1 MMGPSATPRDLY
13 RLQLEIECKRVL
25 PLGRLGR
32 VPCDDPDDLPLISA
46 RRFLDGSGEW
56 VRLRED
62 ADDELEELA
71 DGLSL
76 DDLIGMSRPGHA
88 PPPRLRRAFAGR
100 TGVFVHAPGPD
111 ESPLAERDGD
121 AWVVRVD
128 GETVSWAVSS
138 RENDR
143 AAELGCE
150 TLPVFRRRGYAR
162 QVCAAWARDVLA
174 SGRVGFYSYDFDN
187 PASAALAASL
197 GVFLQFD
204 VGAFDLAE
212 GG

>member
-1 MMGPSATPRDLY
+1 MTPSDLY
-13 RLQLEIECKRVL
+13 GLQLEIECKRVL
-25 PLGRLGR
+25 PSGRLGR
-32 VPCDDPDDLPLISA
+32 VPCENPDDLPLISGV
-46 RRFLDGSGEW
+46 RFLDGSGES

-62 ADDELEELA
+62 ADDELEELV

-76 DDLIGMSRPGHA
+76 DDLIGMSRPGH
-88 PPPRLRRAFAGR
+88 PGPLRLRRTFAGR
-100 TGVFVHAPGPD
+100 TGVFVRAPGPD
-111 ESPLAERDGD
+111 GFPLAEEDGD

-128 GETVSWAVSS
+128 EEIVSWAVSS

-150 TLPVFRRRGYAR
+150 TLPAFRRRGYAR

-197 GVFLQFD
+197 GVAPQFD
-204 VGAFDLAE
+204 AGGFYLAE
-212 GG
+212 GPHGT